1 MNLLA
6 ALDTPE
12 SLCSDLDIVYT
23 WQAFFSLIT
32 FDAKFLTVPSNLLS
46 VRLTEGSYNWES
58 LILVAGR
65 AE

>member
-1 MNLLA
+1 MA

-46 VRLTEGSYNWES
+46 VSLTKGSYNWES
-58 LILVAGR
+58 LILVSGR

>member
-1 MNLLA
+1 MA

-23 WQAFFSLIT
+23 RQAFFSLIT

-46 VRLTEGSYNWES
+46 VSLTEGSYNWES
-58 LILVAGR
+58 LILVSGR